1 MNTFEESP
9 MSTRKAALIAA
20 LTVSCFGFAAA
31 SPARAQYFGV
41 DTSAQTLGYIGTY
54 SDNSGWL
61 VNHTSASSLSDPAGA
76 TLSATGYGT
85 AFADVGAGSH
95 AEQGLLHA
103 WASGHTN
110 RVSGGNS
117 FPGAAPYGYG
127 YAHFTDRLTV
137 TSSTLSAGTK
147 VMIVFGNV
155 VDRTTWTYSGLYDGY
170 IDMRVQIGVAT
181 AMSRW
186 TANYL
191 YGDTA
196 VDAPLLTVNTTVGST
211 FSVDGKLGVQAKAMY
226 YDPSHLV
233 ASDINAEA
241 TASLVVRQIPDG
253 VTLVSASGIVYPV
266 VPVN

>member
-1 MNTFEESP
+1 MF
-9 MSTRKAALIAA
+9 TRNAALIAA
-20 LTVSCFGFAAA
+20 LTVSSFGFAASSA
-31 SPARAQYFGV
+31 HAQYFGV

-61 VNHTSASSLSDPAGA
+61 VNHTSASSLSDPAGV
-76 TLSATGYGT
+76 TLSSPSYGS

-103 WASGHTN
+103 WASAHTN
-110 RVSGGNS
+110 PVTGNS
-117 FPGAAPYGYG
+117 FPGSAPYGYG

-155 VDRTTWTYSGLYDGY
+155 VDRTTWTYSGFYDGY

-186 TANYL
+186 TANYA

-226 YDPSHLV
+226 YDPAHV
-233 ASDINAEA
+233 IASDINAEA

-253 VTLVSASGIVYPV
+253 VTLVSASGIVYPF
-266 VPVN
+266 VPGN